1 VTDRSADDP
10 AVIDP
15 GAVDPGIADPSAVTV
30 RSRAMPAVAAL
41 LVAASVVAIAAL
53 WGRRL
58 IDDGTALFVAAPPF
72 AGRWGWQWPRGLWV
86 AVVLVVVLV
95 VLWVPATERLRWR
108 WVLVGS
114 AVCSAAWSVVL
125 AASAGW
131 SALSAPLTTRF
142 EYLPLARRL
151 GEPGSFI
158 RTFVERLP
166 EYPTH
171 VKGHPPG
178 AVLAFWG
185 LDRIGLS
192 DTGVAL
198 VVLVVAA
205 SAAPAALIALDRLAG
220 RASARRAAV
229 FVGLAPAV
237 VWVATSA
244 DALFMGVAAW
254 AVSLGA
260 IAFTAERG
268 RTAAP
273 VAGAA
278 AGVVAGALLT
288 LTYGAATL
296 LAPLW
301 ILAGWAAWRRRWI
314 PLAAMVVGFI
324 VLPGALVLAGF
335 DWSAGLE
342 ATRTAY
348 RSGVAR
354 DRPYAYFLPANLAA
368 LITGVGPAAI
378 VGMAWL
384 RDRRA
389 WLLVG
394 GGVAGVLVADVSGL
408 SKGEVERIWLPLVPF
423 LVLAT
428 AAIRGRTARRC
439 WLGAQLVLAV
449 LLQAWLRTPW

>member
-1 VTDRSADDP
+1 M
-10 AVIDP
+10 IDP
-15 GAVDPGIADPSAVTV
+15 DAADPSVDVPSVPTTE
-30 RSRAMPAVAAL
+30 SRALPAVVAL
-41 LVAASVVAIAAL
+41 LVAAVVVAVAMV

-58 IDDGTALFVAAPPF
+58 IDGGAALYVAAPPF
-72 AGRWGWQWPRGLWV
+72 AGSWAWQWPRGLWV
-86 AVVLVVVLV
+86 AVVLGVALV
-95 VLWVPATERLRWR
+95 ALWVPATGRLRWP
-108 WVLVGS
+108 WLLVCS
-114 AVCSAAWSVVL
+114 TICSAAWSVVL

-151 GEPGSFI
+151 GDPGSFI

-185 LDRIGLS
+185 LDRVGLS

-198 VVLVVAA
+198 VVLAVAA

-220 RASARRAAV
+220 RSAARRAAV

-244 DALFMGVAAW
+244 DAMFMGVAAW
-254 AVSLGA
+254 AVALA
-260 IAFTAERG
+260 AVAFTAERE

-273 VAGAA
+273 VL
-278 AGVVAGALLT
+278 AGVAGGVLAGALVCM
-288 LTYGAATL
+288 TYGAATL

-301 ILAGWAAWRRRWI
+301 VLAAWAVWRRRWV
-314 PLAAMVVGFI
+314 PVLAVVVGLA
-324 VLPGALVLAGF
+324 VLPGALALAGF
-335 DWSAGLE
+335 DWRAGLD

-348 RSGVAR
+348 ESGVAQ
-354 DRPYAYFLPANLAA
+354 DRPYTYFLVANLAA
-368 LITGVGPAAI
+368 LLIAVGPATV

-384 RDRRA
+384 RDRA
-389 WLLVG
+389 TWLLVG
-394 GGVAGVLVADVSGL
+394 GAVVGFVAADLSGL
-408 SKGEVERIWLPLVPF
+408 SKGEVERIWLPFVPF

-428 AAIRGRTARRC
+428 SAIRGRAARRG
-439 WLGAQLVLAV
+439 WLVAQLLGTVV
-449 LLQAWLRTPW
+449 LQAWLRTPW